1 MAVYEIARS
10 VSEGGLVDLR
20 YAIRLTNTVRLTA

>member
-1 MAVYEIARS
+1 VTSAFA

-20 YAIRLTNTVRLTA
+20 YAFRLTKTVTLAA